1 MKNNKKSDSY
11 LSIDKEVKNEITVRK
26 SRFIAYINPV
36 TSKETANEYLK
47 KLRETYR
54 DATHHSYAYVI
65 SGDSGETSR
74 SNDDGEPA
82 GTAGKPIL
90 NVLQGNNLSNVIC
103 VVVRYFGGTKLGVGG
118 LPHAYADSAKSA
130 VGKAEIV
137 TRYLTGT
144 VKLVFS
150 YESTGPVERLFSTFD
165 VAVTERQYGEKNTAL
180 CSIRT
185 SRLDEFLDQF
195 RDVTSGKGEIDK
207 KIITGKR
214 IN

>member
-1 MKNNKKSDSY
+1 MKNNKKLDSY

-36 TSKETANEYLK
+36 TAKETAEEYLK
-47 KLRETYR
+47 NLRETYR
-54 DATHHSYAYVI
+54 DATHHCYAYVI
-65 SGDSGETSR
+65 SGDSGETTR

-103 VVVRYFGGTKLGVGG
+103 VVVRYFGGTKLGMGG
-118 LPHAYADSAKSA
+118 LTHAYADAVKSA
-130 VGKAEIV
+130 VEEAKIV

-150 YESTGPVERLFSTFD
+150 YDATGAVERLFSTFD
-165 VAVTERQYGEKNTAL
+165 VTVTERQFGEKNTAV
-180 CSIRT
+180 CSIRL
-185 SRLDEFLDQF
+185 SRFDEFLVQF
-195 RDVTSGKGEIDK
+195 RDVTSGKGEIK
-207 KIITGKR
+207 NVYSPVNG
-214 IN
+214 